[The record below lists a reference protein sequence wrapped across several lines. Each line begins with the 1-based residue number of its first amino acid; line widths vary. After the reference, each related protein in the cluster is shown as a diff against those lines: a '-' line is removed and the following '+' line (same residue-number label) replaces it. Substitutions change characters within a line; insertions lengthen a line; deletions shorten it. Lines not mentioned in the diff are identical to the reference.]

1 MTADDV
7 AFNLAGQNEAL
18 SLTGFLQRVARGEDA
33 AESASS
39 EQGKISAATNGLL
52 EEVRDVLQE
61 MADIQNA
68 SAARQTR
75 LLEMMNSQLE
85 ANNQETAASPM
96 VSAAVWSGT
105 STSECETTGCSFT
118 IQGRG
123 FIGSDDAPSSL

>member
-39 EQGKISAATNGLL
+39 EQGKTSAATNGLL
-52 EEVRDVLQE
+52 EEVRDVLQQ
-61 MADIQNA
+61 MADSQNA
-68 SAARQTR
+68 SAARQTG
-75 LLEMMNSQLE
+75 LLEMMNAQLE
-85 ANNQETAASPM
+85 ANNQEMA
-96 VSAAVWSGT
+96 SAAVWSGT

>member
-61 MADIQNA
+61 MADSQNA

-85 ANNQETAASPM
+85 ANNQEMA
-96 VSAAVWSGT
+96 SAAVWSGT